1 MKQSQIYPIY
11 LAESNTVAQQIH
23 MSFFDLEAQHSAAST
38 RDSDQSASGADNLI
52 SQFAEELKQL
62 GRECSK
68 IATKRDSPHVR
79 NSIESEL
86 IPLCSSLRD
95 RIEEIRWSN
104 NGQRIPQG
112 SKLHND
118 FRMLKETFQR
128 LQRDYNNKKTKPVF
142 KKQTKEVAPKAVRD
156 EPEGYVSIKVNE
168 QTPLLL
174 QEESDNQQQQQ
185 QQQQQQ
191 MFKQVPQ
198 NTISQDELD
207 FNTIIHQERSQQ
219 INRIHSAVQEVN
231 AIFHQLGS
239 LVHEQGEQ
247 VDTIDGNIGN
257 LSNNVQKANEQLNR
271 ADEHQRQ
278 RNKCGLITLIII
290 IVVVLVVILAV
301 LS

>member
-1 MKQSQIYPIY
+1 
-11 LAESNTVAQQIH
+11 
-23 MSFFDLEAQHSAAST
+23 MSFFDLEAQYSVAST
-38 RDSDQSASGADNLI
+38 RDSDLSASGADNLI
-52 SQFAEELKQL
+52 SQFAEELKKL

-68 IATKRDSPHVR
+68 IATKRDSSHVR
-79 NSIESEL
+79 NSIETEL
-86 IPLCSSLRD
+86 IPLCNSLRD

-118 FRMLKETFQR
+118 FRMLKETLQR
-128 LQRDYNNKKTKPVF
+128 LQREYNNKKMKAVF
-142 KKQTKEVAPKAVRD
+142 KKQAKEVVPKAVLD

-174 QEESDNQQQQQ
+174 QDESNNQQQ

-198 NTISQDELD
+198 DTISQDELD